1 MKNLI
6 LKFVVTIVV
15 SMLGIGSVSA
25 HNTSKTSNPA
35 AGLDLYAV
43 AEVFKVSENIA
54 KFEEALNAPDSEIN
68 NLDLNE
74 NGEIDFIRT
83 TEQVKD
89 DTHLIVLQVPLGEND
104 FQDVATIAVERESGD
119 KYNLQIQGE
128 TTIYGE
134 NYYVVPANNNF
145 SLWNVVRS
153 IFSPNYRPYISSY
166 NYRVLP
172 NWWKIRHPVAV
183 NLYQT
188 RVGVFANRRN
198 FVATKT
204 VTVKSIAKVNYR
216 PRTSTIVTR
225 KATVTKTNTTVRPN
239 SSEQN
244 RVVKTTQTQTKTN
257 PNTNTTNTRTRT
269 EVTKRKKN

>member
-1 MKNLI
+1 MKKLI
-6 LKFVVTIVV
+6 IKLVVTIVV
-15 SMLGIGSVSA
+15 SMFGIVSVFA
-25 HNTSKTSNPA
+25 HNTPKTSDAA

-43 AEVFKVSENIA
+43 AEVFKVSENLA

-74 NGEIDFIRT
+74 NGEVDFIRT

-104 FQDVATIAVERESGD
+104 FQDVATIAVERENGD
-119 KYNLQIQGE
+119 KYNLQIQGD

-145 SLWNVVRS
+145 SSWNVVRS

-172 NWWKIRHPVAV
+172 NWWKVRRPVEINV
-183 NLYQT
+183 YRN

-225 KATVTKTNTTVRPN
+225 KATVTKTTTIVRPN

-244 RVVKTTQTQTKTN
+244 RVVKTTQTKTN
-257 PNTNTTNTRTRT
+257 TQTNNMRTRT
-269 EVTKRKKN
+269 EVTKRRKN